1 MTSAN
6 YYLYYI
12 AVYKLYKSTGLLRL
26 MIHKPDF
33 TIKVQYMSL
42 ISLKR
47 SFLNEI
53 ISATLRNVLLWP
65 SATCLSQFAHW
76 VQ

>member
-12 AVYKLYKSTGLLRL
+12 AVYKLYKSTGLLRY

-42 ISLKR
+42 ISSKR
-47 SFLNEI
+47 SFLHEI
-53 ISATLRNVLLWP
+53 ISATLRNVLL
-65 SATCLSQFAHW
+65 
-76 VQ
+76 

>member
-26 MIHKPDF
+26 RIHKPDF

-42 ISLKR
+42 ISSKR

-53 ISATLRNVLLWP
+53 ISATLRNVLL
-65 SATCLSQFAHW
+65 
-76 VQ
+76 

>member
-26 MIHKPDF
+26 MIYKPDF

-42 ISLKR
+42 ISSKR
-47 SFLNEI
+47 SFLYEI
-53 ISATLRNVLLWP
+53 ISATLSNVLL
-65 SATCLSQFAHW
+65 
-76 VQ
+76 